1 MLGGDAWEGGRSRE
15 SIVQGNERVGRGEL
29 AAFHR
34 EVIVGL
40 VEQVVPWLSERVLAV
55 WTSAEGVVRAKALS
69 GSDRF

>member
-1 MLGGDAWEGGRSRE
+1 M
-15 SIVQGNERVGRGEL
+15 QGNERVGRGEL